1 MTRSSAPHLALLL
14 PVLAFLT
21 FSHAR
26 IPSRGSQTAFE
37 VRNAFNDSAFR
48 LPYAEARLSTFPDY
62 SVQSLEAQQFPVLG
76 AVDIQT
82 RLLRIVMQPGSRL
95 ATQLHPRGNEVIHVV
110 RGAAKISFTFE
121 SDPSLDTVLR
131 RVTNVVRAREVALIP
146 QGLVHDVE
154 CVSKVHP
161 CILLSVANSADPGFV
176 VL

>member
-82 RLLRIVMQPGSRL
+82 RLLRIRYAAGLQIGNAVASARQRSNSCC
-95 ATQLHPRGNEVIHVV
+95 AWRGED
-110 RGAAKISFTFE
+110 KLYF
-121 SDPSLDTVLR
+121 
-131 RVTNVVRAREVALIP
+131 
-146 QGLVHDVE
+146 
-154 CVSKVHP
+154 
-161 CILLSVANSADPGFV
+161 
-176 VL
+176 